1 MGDQAARLSEDI
13 TAAQWIVARLASES
27 YQVDMLLPEGFAAY
41 LRLLHPIVAHTKTGE
56 ELIPWRELA
65 ARAGLTDLDRRVQFG
80 TLASY
85 AGVDASD
92 APLPGELP
100 DEQLAALADVLADHT
115 RSAHRCWFCIW
126 EGYGPPADAAP
137 DFSRDRHGLFA
148 RHAEPHPRPG
158 TRAPEADAER
168 GAIVEASLGRRYRLY
183 TGPLAAVT
191 TLGLPAGLWWPD
203 DHTWCVATDVD
214 LDSTYI
220 GGSET
225 LARALTRHP
234 NLEVLPARLRD
245 SITQDAD
252 RPPRAPPHLPPGA
265 K

>member
-1 MGDQAARLSEDI
+1 MGDQAVRLTQDI
-13 TAAQWIVARLASES
+13 EAAHWIVARLASES
-27 YQVDMLLPEGFAAY
+27 YRVDMLLPEGFAAY
-41 LRLLHPIVAHTKTGE
+41 LRLLHPIVVHTETGKQVMQ
-56 ELIPWRELA
+56 WRELA
-65 ARAGLTDLDRRVQFG
+65 ARAGLTDLDRRVQFA

-100 DEQLAALADVLADHT
+100 DEQLTALTDVLAHHT
-115 RSAHRCWFCIW
+115 DSADRCWFCIW

-137 DFSRDRHGLFA
+137 DLSPDRHGLFA

-158 TRAPEADAER
+158 KRGPEADAEPA
-168 GAIVEASLGRRYRLY
+168 AIVDAPLGRRYRLY
-183 TGPLAAVT
+183 TGPLAAVS
-191 TLGLPAGLWWPD
+191 TLGLPASLWWPH
-203 DHTWCVATDVD
+203 DHAWCVATDPD

-220 GGSET
+220 GGSEA

-234 NLEVLPARLRD
+234 GLEVLPARLRD

-252 RPPRAPPHLPPGA
+252 RLSRTPPQLPPRAT
-265 K
+265 